1 MKKDR
6 KWWFS
11 FLASFAKLVEGESV
25 IGVFTTKLMFKCYK
39 PNAREADVRA
49 ISIVKFI
56 NGTYQI
62 ALNFFPIP
70 FSKYLLLEILDET
83 IFWWWG
89 LLLKTLANKAHTP
102 FSYWLSLHLFIKA
115 KFAHLSLL
123 IVLYWSPCLYK
134 SEGIFP

>member
-39 PNAREADVRA
+39 PNARETDVRA

-56 NGTYQI
+56 NEEE
-62 ALNFFPIP
+62 PIR
-70 FSKYLLLEILDET
+70 
-83 IFWWWG
+83 
-89 LLLKTLANKAHTP
+89 
-102 FSYWLSLHLFIKA
+102 
-115 KFAHLSLL
+115 
-123 IVLYWSPCLYK
+123 
-134 SEGIFP
+134 